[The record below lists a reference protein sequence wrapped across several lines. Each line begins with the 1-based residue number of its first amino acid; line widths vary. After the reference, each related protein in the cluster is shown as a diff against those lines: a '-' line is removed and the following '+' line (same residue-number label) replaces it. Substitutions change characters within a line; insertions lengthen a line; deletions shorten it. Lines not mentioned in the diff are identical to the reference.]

1 MVLTLSCHFPF
12 ISRSESNTILT
23 FMFRVLSFFV
33 RPGVKRILVV
43 LVDKK
48 SVGDTDD
55 TKKLQAAKE
64 LYGEDVVIIPVAIG
78 DEADPTELS
87 KLTDRKDAVIK
98 ESTNITPEELAK
110 KIMGM
115 SFSSKLLHTYR
126 RPFLFAG
133 ILDAVTMGTW
143 QKTNA
148 STSFLLEQ

>member
-1 MVLTLSCHFPF
+1 M
-12 ISRSESNTILT
+12 
-23 FMFRVLSFFV
+23 LSFFV

-87 KLTDRKDAVIK
+87 KITDRKDAVIR

-110 KIMGM
+110 KIMEM
-115 SFSSKLLHTYR
+115 SFSGKLLHTYR
-126 RPFLFAG
+126 RPLWYSYV
-133 ILDAVTMGTW
+133 VTMGTW
-143 QKTNA
+143 
-148 STSFLLEQ
+148 

>member
-1 MVLTLSCHFPF
+1 M
-12 ISRSESNTILT
+12 
-23 FMFRVLSFFV
+23 LSFFV

-115 SFSSKLLHTYR
+115 SFSGKLLHTYR
-126 RPFLFAG
+126 RPLLFCG
-133 ILDAVTMGTW
+133 IRM
-143 QKTNA
+143 
-148 STSFLLEQ
+148 LLPGEHGNNQCIH

>member
-1 MVLTLSCHFPF
+1 M
-12 ISRSESNTILT
+12 
-23 FMFRVLSFFV
+23 
-33 RPGVKRILVV
+33 V

-87 KLTDRKDAVIK
+87 KITDRKDAVIK

-110 KIMGM
+110 KIMEM
-115 SFSSKLLHTYR
+115 SFSGKLLHTDR
-126 RPFLFAG
+126 RPLLFVV
-133 ILDAVTMGTW
+133 ILDTGSMPMHPLV
-143 QKTNA
+143 
-148 STSFLLEQ
+148 EQ

>member
-1 MVLTLSCHFPF
+1 MVLTLSCHFSF
-12 ISRSESNTILT
+12 ISRRESNTIFT
-23 FMFRVLSFFV
+23 FLFRLLSFFV

-43 LVDKK
+43 LVDNK

-87 KLTDRKDAVIK
+87 KITDRKDAVVK

-110 KIMGM
+110 KIMEM
-115 SFSSKLLHTYR
+115 SFSGKLLHTYR
-126 RPFLFAG
+126 RPLL
-133 ILDAVTMGTW
+133 IVVIRDAVSVKTW
-143 QKTNA
+143 
-148 STSFLLEQ
+148 

>member
-1 MVLTLSCHFPF
+1 M
-12 ISRSESNTILT
+12 
-23 FMFRVLSFFV
+23 
-33 RPGVKRILVV
+33 V

-87 KLTDRKDAVIK
+87 KITDRKDAVIK

-115 SFSSKLLHTYR
+115 SFSGKLLRTYR
-126 RPFLFAG
+126 RPLLFCG
-133 ILDAVTMGTW
+133 IRM
-143 QKTNA
+143 
-148 STSFLLEQ
+148 LLPGEHGNNQCIH